1 MRGKPNTDQFKSH
14 DLHQF
19 LESGAADRAES
30 PVPTQVVKVTS
41 TIEATKPEPTVQK
54 LFRLRWDTANAL
66 KIGAAQ
72 QSAAE
77 GRRVTETEIIE
88 NLLRLHYNI

>member
-41 TIEATKPEPTVQK
+41 TIEATKPEPY
-54 LFRLRWDTANAL
+54 LGPHGDFIFDFFDTFNFPRERFSSGTLGIVLGKA
-66 KIGAAQ
+66 
-72 QSAAE
+72 
-77 GRRVTETEIIE
+77 
-88 NLLRLHYNI
+88 